1 MTSLRGDVLNRVRRL
16 PKPTQAAEALQ
27 PVFEA
32 VSNSLHA
39 VEDAFSDKY
48 QARGKITVTITAPK
62 TPADVEIIVAD
73 NGVGLDPDRFD
84 AFCKTDTDFKLAR
97 GGKGIGRLL
106 WLDAFQS
113 VRVASI
119 YRHQGQIFRRSF
131 TFRLEAEDQITDETN
146 DPIEDGTTDTGTVI
160 TFKGLRGTAYQTKFP
175 SQAATIVKH
184 FGSHF
189 FADFILGR
197 APEVTVDIDGAAS
210 VFPEEIQKLRIED
223 RGVASMDTENFG
235 QLKLANFVC
244 HKAASA
250 NFDGLHQM
258 HLVANGRTVTT
269 RKIDGLIGIGRFG
282 PNGDCVYHGCVTGE
296 FLDERVNQERTQFNF
311 DETIIEDI
319 IRACAEY
326 GRDHAIKDE
335 VVEFD
340 KQRLGTMKEFVEEYP
355 SFGFE
360 EAADLLA
367 RTPKNAVKAEEFAR
381 ALIPLRIR
389 RDQERNK
396 TIKEIVATLH
406 DAADLPADFAV
417 SVRKAADDIK
427 AEEQRQLTEYVL
439 RRKTV
444 LDVMDVLVRRIRER
458 GNGTQD
464 YQLESTLHQF
474 ICPMKLRGDD
484 PSKVEQSD
492 HDLWVIDERL
502 TFTKYF
508 ASDVPFSQITG
519 EDGGP
524 RRPDLLIYDRLHG
537 LGAEGEDPLK
547 RVMLVEFK
555 QPGRKDYDER
565 YTPLTQISEYITK
578 LKGGQIE
585 DFRQGRVRVADDCIF
600 YCYMIADIVG
610 KLEIQTNGWRTT
622 ANGRGRIF
630 ELQGKFR
637 GMIEIIEWVD
647 LIADARLRNHA
658 FLHAAGL
665 RYDRHPS

>member
-1 MTSLRGDVLNRVRRL
+1 MTSLRGDVVNRVRRL

-39 VEDAFSDKY
+39 VEDAYRDEY
-48 QARGKITVTITAPK
+48 QARGKITVTITKPR
-62 TPADVEIIVAD
+62 TPAEIEIIVSD
-73 NGVGLDPDRFD
+73 NGVGLDPPRFD
-84 AFCKTDTDFKLAR
+84 AFCKTDTDFKMAR

-119 YRHQGQIFRRSF
+119 YRDAGQTFRRGF
-131 TFRLEAEDQITDETN
+131 TFRLEAEDQITDETI
-146 DPIEDGTTDTGTVI
+146 DLVEDGTTETGTVI
-160 TFKGLRGTAYQTKFP
+160 TFTGLRGNAYQTKFP
-175 SQAATIVKH
+175 IQPATIVKH

-197 APEVTVDIDGAAS
+197 SPRVTVDIEGAATN
-210 VFPEEIQKLRIED
+210 FPEEIQNLRIED
-223 RGVASMDTENFG
+223 RGVALISTENFG
-235 QLKLANFVC
+235 QLQLASFVC

-269 RKIDGLIGIGRFG
+269 RKIDGLVGVGRFG
-282 PNGDCVYHGCVTGE
+282 PTGDSVYHGCVTGE

-311 DETIIEDI
+311 DETIIEEI
-319 IRACAEY
+319 VRACAEH
-326 GRDHAIKDE
+326 GRAHAINEE

-340 KQRLGTMKEFVEEYP
+340 KQRLGTMQEFVDEYP

-360 EAADLLA
+360 EASALLA
-367 RTPKNAVKAEEFAR
+367 KTPKNAVKAEEFAR
-381 ALIPLRIR
+381 ALIPHRIR

-396 TIKEIVATLH
+396 RINEIVATLH
-406 DAADLPADFAV
+406 GTADIPDEFAA
-417 SVRKAADDIK
+417 SVRKAADEIK

-444 LDVMDVLVRRIRER
+444 LEVMDVLIRRIRER

-464 YQLESTLHQF
+464 FQLESTLHQF
-474 ICPMKLRGDD
+474 ICPMRVRGDD

-508 ASDVPFSQITG
+508 ASDMPLSQIVEG
-519 EDGGP
+519 EQSL

-555 QPGRKDYDER
+555 QPGRRDYDER

-637 GMIEIIEWVD
+637 GMIEIIEWAD

-665 RYDRHPS
+665 RYERHP

>member
-1 MTSLRGDVLNRVRRL
+1 MTSLRGDILNRVKRL
-16 PKPTQAAEALQ
+16 PKPTQPAEALQ

-39 VEDAFSDKY
+39 IEDAFQDAY
-48 QARGKITVTITAPK
+48 QARGRIAVTISSPK
-62 TPADVEIIVAD
+62 SPADIEIIVSD
-73 NGVGLDPDRFD
+73 NGLGLDPSRFD

-106 WLDAFQS
+106 WLDAFLS
-113 VRVASI
+113 IRVVSI
-119 YRHQGQIFRRSF
+119 YRDGGHIFRRSF
-131 TFRLEAEDQITDETN
+131 NFRLAAEDQISDETN
-146 DPIEDGTTDTGTVI
+146 DRIEDGTTATGTVV
-160 TFKGLRGTAYQTKFP
+160 TFRGLRGAAYQTKFP

-197 APEVTVDIDGAAS
+197 APQVIVEVDRSAAI
-210 VFPEEIQKLRIED
+210 FPEEIQKLRIED
-223 RGVASMDTENFG
+223 RGVAIIDTESFG
-235 QLKLANFVC
+235 QLQLASFVC

-250 NFDGLHQM
+250 NFDGLHQI

-282 PNGDCVYHGCVTGE
+282 STSEHVYHGCVTGE

-311 DETIIEDI
+311 DETIIEEI
-319 IRACAEY
+319 VRNCAEY
-326 GRDHAIKDE
+326 GRSNVIREE
-335 VVEFD
+335 VIEFD
-340 KQRLGTMKEFVEEYP
+340 TQRLGTMKEFIEEYP

-360 EAADLLA
+360 EAAGLLA

-406 DAADLPADFAV
+406 GSADLPADFAA
-417 SVRKAADDIK
+417 SVRKAADEIK

-464 YQLESTLHQF
+464 FQLESTLHNF

-484 PSKVEQSD
+484 PAKVEQSD
-492 HDLWVIDERL
+492 HDLWIIDERL

-508 ASDVPFSQITG
+508 ASDVPFTKITG
-519 EDGGP
+519 SDGGIN
-524 RRPDLLIYDRLHG
+524 RPDLLIYDRIHG
-537 LGAEGEDPLK
+537 LGSEGEDPLK

-578 LKGGQIE
+578 LRGGQIE
-585 DFRQGRVRVADDCIF
+585 DFRQGRVRVADDCVF

-630 ELQGKFR
+630 DLQGKFR
-637 GMIEIIEWVD
+637 GIIEIIEWVD

-658 FLHAAGL
+658 FLQAAGL